1 VLLDRKRIK
10 FWQKWVFL
18 LMAILMA
25 SFLIFG
31 YSGVLQGCSN
41 RVGLTQANPADS
53 RVKALTTQLQA
64 DPTNGATML
73 ALAEAYQIR
82 AGGQQTG
89 SSGQQSD
96 NAQALALYDKFLG
109 LATAKQG
116 ATKQEAKDSRIKAL
130 EGQAQIYSNQQDWAN
145 VIKTYGRLTELRP
158 QNAQYFLS
166 LGEAAS
172 QSGNT
177 ATALLAFTR
186 FLQLA
191 PNDINAPTVKAWIK
205 SQTQTASPSPKPS
218 PTTSP

>member
-1 VLLDRKRIK
+1 MLLDRKRIK

-41 RVGLTQANPADS
+41 RVGLTQANPAEA
-53 RVKALTTQLQA
+53 RVKALTAQLQA

-96 NAQALALYDKFLG
+96 YAQALTFYDRFLS

-116 ATKQEAKDSRIKAL
+116 ATKQEAKDNRIKAL
-130 EGQAQIYSNQQDWAN
+130 EGQAQIYVNQQNWAE
-145 VIKTYGRLTELRP
+145 VVKTYSRLTELRP
-158 QNAQYFLS
+158 QNADYFL
-166 LGEAAS
+166 LMGEAAS
-172 QSGNT
+172 QSGDT
-177 ATALLAFTR
+177 STALLAFTR

-191 PNDINAPTVKAWIK
+191 PNDPNAATVKAWIK
-205 SQTQTASPSPKPS
+205 TQTQTASPTPKPS